1 MNFNTKETLIGLQ
14 CLGLD
19 LENGIS
25 TEILVKELEDLTGI
39 RQVSNG
45 SKVIRRDCPTF
56 SKFKYEISYGV
67 NGEVISY
74 TFKGYKNSSDL
85 ITEHSQ
91 DILRLK
97 DKIKSLQESIEDLE
111 FAILDI
117 ITQDSFI
124 RIAVKPRGLARG
136 YKAAIR

>member
-19 LENGIS
+19 LETGKS
-25 TEILVKELEDLTGI
+25 TEILVKELEDLTNI

-45 SKVIRRDCPTF
+45 SRIIRRDCATF
-56 SKFKYEISYGV
+56 SKFKYQISYGV

-74 TFKGYKNSSDL
+74 IFNGYKDSSDL

-97 DKIKSLQESIEDLE
+97 DKIKCLYENIEDLE
-111 FAILDI
+111 FAMMDIL
-117 ITQDSFI
+117 TQDEFKFS
-124 RIAVKPRGLARG
+124 KEDLGL
-136 YKAAIR
+136 

>member
-19 LENGIS
+19 LETGKS

-45 SKVIRRDCPTF
+45 SRIIRRDCATF
-56 SKFKYEISYGV
+56 SKFKYQISYGV

-74 TFKGYKNSSDL
+74 IFNGYKDSSDL

-97 DKIKSLQESIEDLE
+97 DKIKCLYENIEDLE

-117 ITQDSFI
+117 LIQDGFKFS
-124 RIAVKPRGLARG
+124 KEDLGL
-136 YKAAIR
+136 

>member
-19 LENGIS
+19 LETGKS
-25 TEILVKELEDLTGI
+25 PEILVKELEDLTGI

-45 SKVIRRDCPTF
+45 SRIIRRDCATF
-56 SKFKYEISYGV
+56 SKFKYQISYGV

-74 TFKGYKNSSDL
+74 IFNGYKDSSDL

-97 DKIKSLQESIEDLE
+97 DKIKSLYENIEDLE
-111 FAILDI
+111 FAMLDI
-117 ITQDSFI
+117 LTQDEFKFS
-124 RIAVKPRGLARG
+124 KEDLGL
-136 YKAAIR
+136 

>member
-19 LENGIS
+19 LETGKS

-45 SKVIRRDCPTF
+45 SRIIRRDCATF
-56 SKFKYEISYGV
+56 SKFKYQISYGV

-74 TFKGYKNSSDL
+74 IFNGYKDSSDL

-97 DKIKSLQESIEDLE
+97 DKIKCLYENIEDLE
-111 FAILDI
+111 FAMLDI
-117 ITQDSFI
+117 LTQDEFKFSKEDL
-124 RIAVKPRGLARG
+124 VL
-136 YKAAIR
+136 

>member
-19 LENGIS
+19 LETGKS
-25 TEILVKELEDLTGI
+25 TEILVKEIEDLTGI

-45 SKVIRRDCPTF
+45 SRIIRRDCATF
-56 SKFKYEISYGV
+56 SKFKYQISYGV

-74 TFKGYKNSSDL
+74 IFNGYKDSSDL

-97 DKIKSLQESIEDLE
+97 DKIKSLYENIEDLE
-111 FAILDI
+111 FAMLDI
-117 ITQDSFI
+117 LTQDEFKFS
-124 RIAVKPRGLARG
+124 KEDLGL
-136 YKAAIR
+136 

>member
-19 LENGIS
+19 LETGKS
-25 TEILVKELEDLTGI
+25 TEISVKELEDLTGI

-45 SKVIRRDCPTF
+45 SRIIRRDCATF
-56 SKFKYEISYGV
+56 SKFKYQISYGV

-74 TFKGYKNSSDL
+74 TFNGYKDSSDL

-97 DKIKSLQESIEDLE
+97 DKIKSLYENIEDLE
-111 FAILDI
+111 FAMLDI
-117 ITQDSFI
+117 LTQDEFKFS
-124 RIAVKPRGLARG
+124 KEDLGL
-136 YKAAIR
+136 

>member
-19 LENGIS
+19 LETGKS

-45 SKVIRRDCPTF
+45 SRIIRRDCATF
-56 SKFKYEISYGV
+56 SKFKYQISYGV

-74 TFKGYKNSSDL
+74 IFNGYKDSSDL
-85 ITEHSQ
+85 IAEHSQ

-97 DKIKSLQESIEDLE
+97 DKIKCLYENIEDLE
-111 FAILDI
+111 FAMLDI
-117 ITQDSFI
+117 LTQDEFKFS
-124 RIAVKPRGLARG
+124 KEDLGL
-136 YKAAIR
+136 

>member
-19 LENGIS
+19 LETGNS

-45 SKVIRRDCPTF
+45 SRIIRRDCATF
-56 SKFKYEISYGV
+56 SKFKYQISYGV

-74 TFKGYKNSSDL
+74 IFNGYKDSSDL

-97 DKIKSLQESIEDLE
+97 DKIKSLYEDIEDLE
-111 FAILDI
+111 FAMLDI
-117 ITQDSFI
+117 LTQDEFKFSKEDL
-124 RIAVKPRGLARG
+124 VL
-136 YKAAIR
+136 

>member
-19 LENGIS
+19 LESGIS
-25 TEILVKELEDLTGI
+25 TEISVKELEDLTGI

-45 SKVIRRDCPTF
+45 SKIIRRDCPTF
-56 SKFKYEISYGV
+56 SKFKYSISYGV

-74 TFKGYKNSSDL
+74 TFLGYKDSNDL
-85 ITEHSQ
+85 LTEHSQ

-97 DKIKSLQESIEDLE
+97 EKIKSLYESIDDLE
-111 FAILDI
+111 FAMLDI
-117 ITQDSFI
+117 LTQDSFCYG
-124 RIAVKPRGLARG
+124 KEDLGL
-136 YKAAIR
+136 